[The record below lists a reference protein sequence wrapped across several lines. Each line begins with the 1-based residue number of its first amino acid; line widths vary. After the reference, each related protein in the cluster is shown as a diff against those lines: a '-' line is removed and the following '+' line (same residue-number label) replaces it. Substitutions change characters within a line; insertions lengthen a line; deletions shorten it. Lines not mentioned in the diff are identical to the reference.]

1 MIGSTLP
8 PLSKFARF
16 STDSLDFVRQAMT
29 QAYCHHAISSDKTQ
43 RKIAARHH
51 QVELNSVSLNYLT
64 YGSEI
69 TVVAN
74 ELPDFFLVDFPLS
87 GHAAYRVNS
96 RDFYCDEG
104 RGCIVSAGYGVRATW
119 SADCQI
125 TTLKFRR
132 SALERY
138 LGDALECRITKP
150 LRFEPE
156 IDCSAGPGASLRA
169 LVHFLVAELDQAD
182 AVRHLPLWSRQMERS
197 LAIALL
203 SAQPHNYTEALQS
216 KCNTISPGYVRRAQ
230 AFIRAN
236 LAGGTIDMKQI
247 AAAAGVPERTLFA
260 SYRKYV
266 GLSPVAHYRALRL
279 QAARSDLLNPQEN
292 DSVASIACRWGFYHL
307 GHFSR
312 DYVQRYG
319 EKPSTTLNAHR

>member
-1 MIGSTLP
+1 MIGSALP
-8 PLSKFARF
+8 LAKFARF
-16 STDSLDFVRQAMT
+16 STDSLEFVRHAMT
-29 QAYCHHAISSDKTQ
+29 QAYCNHGISTDKAH
-43 RKIAARHH
+43 RRLAARHH

-64 YGSEI
+64 YGAELTI
-69 TVVAN
+69 LAN

-87 GHAAYRVNS
+87 GHAAYRVS
-96 RDFYCDEG
+96 ARDFVCDEG
-104 RGCIVSAGYGVRATW
+104 RGCIVSAGCGVRAVW

-125 TTLKFRR
+125 ITLKFRR

-138 LGDALECRITKP
+138 LSDALECRITRP

-156 IDCSAGPGASLRA
+156 VDCSSGAGASLRA
-169 LVHFLVAELDQAD
+169 LVSFLVGELDHAD
-182 AVRHLPLWSRQMERS
+182 AVRHLPLWARQMERS

-203 SAQPHNYTEALQS
+203 SAQPHNYTAALQAKS
-216 KCNTISPGYVRRAQ
+216 HTISPGYVRRAQ

-236 LAGGTIDMKQI
+236 LAGGGIDMRQI
-247 AAAAGVPERTLFA
+247 AEAAGVPERTLFA

-266 GLSPVAHYRALRL
+266 GLSPIAHYRALRL
-279 QAARSDLLNPQEN
+279 QAARSDLVNPQEN

-312 DYVQRYG
+312 DYVRRFG
-319 EKPSTTLNAHR
+319 EKPSATLNAHR